1 MRHGNTS
8 IMVIVVPIIFVILA
22 GFAEAGPCWT
32 DEDKQ
37 NIHHFFASQRADKAA
52 MAVSNRGSSVS
63 PVSAND
69 TVEIL
74 RLLQE
79 ALHHALLLRD
89 EVLAKAHP
97 ELPKKFRDLYQSSLE
112 LMIRAFQYRDNSAS
126 FRSSQ
131 LHDQWVDWFNANKR
145 KIKIPR

>member
-52 MAVSNRGSSVS
+52 MAVSNRGSS
-63 PVSAND
+63 
-69 TVEIL
+69 VEIL